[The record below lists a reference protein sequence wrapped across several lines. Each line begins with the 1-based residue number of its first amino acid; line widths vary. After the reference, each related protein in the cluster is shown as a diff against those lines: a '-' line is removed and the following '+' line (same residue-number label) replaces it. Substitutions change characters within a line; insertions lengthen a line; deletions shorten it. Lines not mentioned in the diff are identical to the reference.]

1 MLGVDILCC
10 FYNYL
15 YTTLCHPPP
24 SYSTFGAIPAL
35 VAQLRRP
42 ETRVQIA
49 VLGALRNL
57 SFGRAND
64 ENKMEIAGEHGLA
77 EILLALKMSRVV
89 EVRDLLTSLLWN
101 LSSCEVRREYLCCLG
116 QLHVTSWQL

>member
-1 MLGVDILCC
+1 MKIYCT
-10 FYNYL
+10 L
-15 YTTLCHPPP
+15 YISFTYISSRYPPP

-35 VAQLRRP
+35 VAQLRRT

-77 EILLALKMSRVV
+77 EILLALKMSQIV

-101 LSSCEVRREYLCCLG
+101 LSSCEVRSVVFVLTGC
-116 QLHVTSWQL
+116 V

>member
-1 MLGVDILCC
+1 MLV
-10 FYNYL
+10 N
-15 YTTLCHPPP
+15 
-24 SYSTFGAIPAL
+24 
-35 VAQLRRP
+35 QLRNP
-42 ETRVQIA
+42 ETKVQIS

-64 ENKMEIAGEHGLA
+64 DNKLEIAGEHGLA

-101 LSSCEVRREYLCCLG
+101 LSSCEVSRWVSHTHTHTHKKKANTPLQPCA
-116 QLHVTSWQL
+116 HTHAH